1 MNTKAGSVLKVLT
14 TGILKGAFDIIAN
27 RFEADTGHRV
37 TMSWGPSTG
46 TSPEASP
53 VRVRSGEA
61 VDVLIMVSTSM
72 DNLVAS
78 GHFAPLSRRDVAV
91 SRIGIA
97 VKEGQ
102 AIPDIS
108 TPAALRQTLL
118 GVHSIGFSEGAS
130 GTYVSTVLLE
140 KLGIAQAVQPKCHV
154 VLGRKFVGASVAE
167 GEVEIGI
174 QQISE
179 LYLESGITVVGALA
193 GRVAEAQR
201 GVGGS
206 VGQSHQRRSRAAVRG
221 FSVDAICC
229 RGDTG
234 ERLDLPATTLSDGSG
249 AQHFTAGCNR
259 PMRRRHFC
267 AAVKR
272 ADDDGLDDA

>member
-1 MNTKAGSVLKVLT
+1 MTPLAHAPLELRVLT
-14 TGILKGAFDIIAN
+14 TGILKGAFDRIATQ
-27 RFEADTGHRV
+27 FEADTGHRV

-72 DNLVAS
+72 DELVAT
-78 GHFAPLSRRDVAV
+78 GHFIALHRQDVAV
-91 SRIGIA
+91 SKIGVA

-102 AIPDIS
+102 PLPDIS

-118 GVHSIGFSEGAS
+118 GVRSIGFSEGAS
-130 GTYVSTVLLE
+130 GTYVATVLLE

-179 LYLESGITVVGALA
+179 LYLESGITVVGHLPDAVQKLSL
-193 GRVAEAQR
+193 V
-201 GVGGS
+201 S
-206 VGQSHQRRSRAAVRG
+206 AAVSGKAANRPAALQ
-221 FSVDAICC
+221 FVAFLSSPFAADAI
-229 RGDTG
+229 RASG
-234 ERLDLPATTLSDGSG
+234 LDLPA
-249 AQHFTAGCNR
+249 
-259 PMRRRHFC
+259 
-267 AAVKR
+267 
-272 ADDDGLDDA
+272 

>member
-1 MNTKAGSVLKVLT
+1 MNTNTAAELKVLT
-14 TGILKGAFDIIAN
+14 TGILKGAFDKIAD
-27 RFEADTGHRV
+27 RFQQDTGHRV

-72 DNLVAS
+72 DDLVS
-78 GHFAPLSRRDVAV
+78 TGHFVPLDRKDVAV
-91 SRIGIA
+91 SKIGVA

-102 AIPDIS
+102 TLPDIS

-118 GVHSIGFSEGAS
+118 GVRSIGFSEGAS

-140 KLGIAQAVQPKCHV
+140 KLGIAREVQPKCHV
-154 VLGRKFVGASVAE
+154 VLGRRFVGASVAE

-179 LYLESGITVVGALA
+179 LYLESGITVVGPLPDEVQKASVVSAAVSGKSANVSAARQFVAFLSSPFA
-193 GRVAEAQR
+193 AEAM
-201 GVGGS
+201 
-206 VGQSHQRRSRAAVRG
+206 RASG
-221 FSVDAICC
+221 LELP
-229 RGDTG
+229 DT
-234 ERLDLPATTLSDGSG
+234 RD
-249 AQHFTAGCNR
+249 
-259 PMRRRHFC
+259 
-267 AAVKR
+267 
-272 ADDDGLDDA
+272 

>member
-1 MNTKAGSVLKVLT
+1 MNMNTSSALKVLT
-14 TGILKGAFDIIAN
+14 TGILKGAFDTIATQ
-27 RFEADTGHRV
+27 FEADTGQRV

-72 DNLVAS
+72 DDLVAT
-78 GHFAPLSRRDVAV
+78 GHFVPLNRRDVAV
-91 SRIGIA
+91 SKIGVA

-102 AIPDIS
+102 PLPDIS

-179 LYLESGITVVGALA
+179 LYLESGITVVGPLPDE
-193 GRVAEAQR
+193 VQKL
-201 GVGGS
+201 S
-206 VGQSHQRRSRAAVRG
+206 VVSAAVSSKAANREAAQQ
-221 FSVDAICC
+221 FVAFLSSPFAADAI
-229 RGDTG
+229 RASG
-234 ERLDLPATTLSDGSG
+234 LDLPAT
-249 AQHFTAGCNR
+249 R
-259 PMRRRHFC
+259 P
-267 AAVKR
+267 
-272 ADDDGLDDA
+272 